1 MFMVG
6 VVSITDVNP
15 IKARHGVLIKTLKET
30 KKAKTTKAAGG
41 SQHAH

>member
-1 MFMVG
+1 MVG

-15 IKARHGVLIKTLKET
+15 IKARHGVLIKTLNET

-41 SQHAH
+41 SQHAR